1 MWQPTVSNWDNYN
14 EWEKGGAEDSV
25 VKANKIWKERL
36 QQASESYL
44 EPDVEKEL
52 GVYQTKEA

>member
-14 EWEKGGAEDSV
+14 EWQKGGAEDSV
-25 VKANKIWKERL
+25 AKANKIWKERL

-44 EPDVEKEL
+44 DPDGDKDLRTFIESH
-52 GVYQTKEA
+52 T